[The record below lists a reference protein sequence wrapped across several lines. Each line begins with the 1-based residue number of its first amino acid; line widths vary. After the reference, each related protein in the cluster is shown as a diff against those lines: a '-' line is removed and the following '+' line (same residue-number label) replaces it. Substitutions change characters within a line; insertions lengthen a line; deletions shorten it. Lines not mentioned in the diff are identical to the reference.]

1 MLGLLQRKI
10 LNEKY
15 TSHKI
20 VKMAVLSEEFYR
32 GVLEELQS
40 MGAPVTPDEGTPLTI
55 IGVEVFPSYVLR
67 GEECRF
73 YGVNMYERVITAP
86 EPERQQT
93 HPIKAFLKKVFGL

>member
-10 LNEKY
+10 VNEKY

-32 GVLEELQS
+32 GVLKELQD
-40 MGAPVTPDEGTPLTI
+40 MGCAVPIEDAPFTI
-55 IGVEVFPSYVLR
+55 LGVEVFPSYVLK
-67 GEECRF
+67 GEECRL
-73 YGVNMYERVITAP
+73 YGVNMYERVVTAP

-93 HPIKAFLKKVFGL
+93 YPIKAFLKRVFGF